1 MKAPRSEKN
10 QASLDMHKWMLMER
24 RGMSEAD
31 AEIMV
36 ARIQDIVWMLGKDQ
50 TKGDLKGKRC

>member
-10 QASLDMHKWMLMER
+10 QASLDMHKCMLMER

-36 ARIQDIVWMLGKDQ
+36 ARIQDIVWMLGKD
-50 TKGDLKGKRC
+50 